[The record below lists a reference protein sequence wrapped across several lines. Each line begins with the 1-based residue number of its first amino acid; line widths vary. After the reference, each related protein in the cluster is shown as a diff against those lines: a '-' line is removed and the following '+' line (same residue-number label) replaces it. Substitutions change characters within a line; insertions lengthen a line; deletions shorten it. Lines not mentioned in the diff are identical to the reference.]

1 MLEVVKTHA
10 EATIKRMKKRNPQQ
24 YSRKLMIKKITKK
37 LSTKEALSKVP
48 TTAEALTVEGSY
60 VNSTRA

>member
-1 MLEVVKTHA
+1 MKPT
-10 EATIKRMKKRNPQQ
+10 TIFKKAND
-24 YSRKLMIKKITKK
+24 KKK